1 MKMELNLTNI
11 KNIIF
16 DLGKVLLNLDFDAS
30 ITAFNKLGLEEDVL
44 NNQQAFADPVFYQL
58 ETGKITPEKFR
69 TKVRKILN
77 KPEISDQEIDDAWCA
92 MLKDI
97 PEKRVEMLKR
107 LSESYKLFLFSN
119 TNEIHTELLHKEF
132 MESYGFE
139 FSSLFVKDFY
149 SHEINERKPDLSSFQ
164 KVTELSGVEPAET
177 LFVDDLESNIKGAEK
192 AGFKTLWLKDSMEI
206 TDLL

>member
-1 MKMELNLTNI
+1 MELNLTNI

-30 ITAFNKLGLEEDVL
+30 ITAFNELGLKEDVL
-44 NNQQAFADPVFYQL
+44 NRQQAFADPVFYQL

-69 TKVRKILN
+69 IRVREVLN
-77 KPEISDQEIDDAWCA
+77 NPEISDWKIDDAWCA
-92 MLKDI
+92 MIKDI

-107 LSESYKLFLFSN
+107 LSESYKLYLFSN
-119 TNEIHTELLHKEF
+119 TNVIHIELLHKEF

-177 LFVDDLESNIKGAEK
+177 LFVDDLESNIKGAAE
-192 AGFKTLWLKDSMEI
+192 AGFKTLWLKDGMEI